1 MLNIFLL
8 GLTSLLAD
16 FSSEMIVPILPFF
29 IESLGG
35 GGVAV
40 GLIFGLGDAVA
51 AVLRV
56 VSGYWADKTKKY
68 KLFIFGGYL
77 FSAAAKFLYPLA
89 SNWRQVG
96 AVRPVER
103 MGKGFRDAPRDAI
116 VSESLSGGKRGF
128 GFGVQRAMDSV
139 GAIIGSVFVLVLF
152 VYFSFSFRTLFWIS
166 AFIALGAVIPVLFVK
181 VPEKLQLAVKRV
193 SFGKLSVKVKK
204 FILIATLFAFG
215 NFSYAFLILRAQ
227 SSFTGLDEKQTLSLA
242 LLLYIFL
249 NIFDAVF
256 SAPAGS
262 LSDKI
267 GRRRVILI
275 GYLMFSAVSAGFLIV
290 TALQFSNLADFGIL
304 LVLFALYGLFKAF
317 IDASQRAF
325 VSDLSEEE
333 IRGTALGTFETA
345 TGLAAIPAGL
355 IAGLFWDFNSAYT
368 FGFGLAVSL
377 LAAFW
382 LKTAI
387 GER

>member
-166 AFIALGAVIPVLFVK
+166 AL
-181 VPEKLQLAVKRV
+181 
-193 SFGKLSVKVKK
+193 
-204 FILIATLFAFG
+204 
-215 NFSYAFLILRAQ
+215 
-227 SSFTGLDEKQTLSLA
+227 
-242 LLLYIFL
+242 
-249 NIFDAVF
+249 
-256 SAPAGS
+256 
-262 LSDKI
+262 
-267 GRRRVILI
+267 
-275 GYLMFSAVSAGFLIV
+275 
-290 TALQFSNLADFGIL
+290 
-304 LVLFALYGLFKAF
+304 
-317 IDASQRAF
+317 
-325 VSDLSEEE
+325 
-333 IRGTALGTFETA
+333 
-345 TGLAAIPAGL
+345 
-355 IAGLFWDFNSAYT
+355 
-368 FGFGLAVSL
+368 
-377 LAAFW
+377 
-382 LKTAI
+382 
-387 GER
+387 

>member
-1 MLNIFLL
+1 M
-8 GLTSLLAD
+8 
-16 FSSEMIVPILPFF
+16 
-29 IESLGG
+29 
-35 GGVAV
+35 AV